1 MAMMARMRSLAPWFI
16 ITVGGLFVLFM
27 VLSDSKLTDIIGQR
41 SDAVGYINGEEIS
54 YQDFTQLV
62 ERARQNQVAQTG
74 QEISEEQMDYFRDQ
88 VWEALVTQRLVD
100 EKINEL
106 GITVSDEEISNLIM
120 GENPPQFLKQNFIDS
135 TGNFNREAYNTA
147 LFDPRNKEV
156 LLQVEDQIRNQLI
169 QQKLQDY
176 FNASV
181 IVTEDEIKEAFYD
194 QAVKMNA
201 EYLVFS
207 IRDIADDMISFT
219 EDDVKKYYEEHKE
232 EYKVDEQR
240 KIKYVLFQQKPS
252 EEDTLAVSNNLKAIA
267 AKIQNDTSSFK
278 GYVEIYSDVPYSKD
292 TVGISTLDPNS
303 QDVLKN
309 SAPGSIIG
317 PVLTNRGYELYKLV
331 DKVKSN
337 DTFAKASHILIRFG
351 DNKEEALAEA
361 TKAYERIT
369 KGEDFAAVAKEV
381 SQDPS
386 NAPIGGD
393 LGWFGKNQMVKEFEN
408 AVFNGKIG
416 VVQKPVET
424 QFGYHVIK
432 VTDKMSDKFVIEKIS
447 NKIDASA
454 TTIDKIYNDAG
465 DFAYLADK
473 NGFEEEAKTLNYEI
487 KESIPF
493 LETSGV
499 VPGLGSNKALIKF
512 AFENS
517 VGSISDV
524 FKVNAGYVVATVAEE
539 MPAGYKTFDEVKAQV
554 ENIVKSEKKLAKSF
568 ELASQLKNNMG
579 ENTNLQEAAS
589 AFTYAKYNTATDFT
603 RNSSVPGAGKDF
615 ALTDFAFE
623 AELNKVAGPVKGQR
637 ASYLVKVTYRTKLA
651 EGTYESQRG
660 GFRDNLLAQKRTT
673 YFSQWVQDLKKEAD
687 IEDLR
692 YKYFR

>member
-1 MAMMARMRSLAPWFI
+1 
-16 ITVGGLFVLFM
+16 M

-41 SDAVGYINGEEIS
+41 TDAVGYINGEEIS

-62 ERARQNQVAQTG
+62 ERARQNQAAQTG
-74 QEISEEQMDYFRDQ
+74 QEITEEQMDYFRDQ

-135 TGNFNREAYNTA
+135 TGNFNRDAYNTA

-156 LLQVEDQIRNQLI
+156 LLQVEDQVKNQII

-176 FNASV
+176 FNASIV
-181 IVTEDEIKEAFYD
+181 VTEDEIKEAFYD

-207 IRDIADDMISFT
+207 IRDIADNMISFT
-219 EDDVKKYYEEHKE
+219 DEDVKKYYEEHKE

-240 KIKYVLFQQKPS
+240 KIKYVLFEQKPS
-252 EEDTLAVSNNLKAIA
+252 ESDTLAVSNNLKAIA
-267 AKIQNDTSSFK
+267 AKIQTDTSTFK
-278 GYVEIYSDVPYSKD
+278 GYVDIYSDVPYSKD
-292 TVGISTLDPNS
+292 TVGISNVDPNA

-309 SAPGSIIG
+309 SATGSIIG
-317 PVLTNRGYELYKLV
+317 PVLTGSGYELYKLV
-331 DKVKSN
+331 DRVKSN

-351 DNKEEALAEA
+351 DNKEAALVEAN
-361 TKAYERIT
+361 KAYDRIS
-369 KGEDFAAVAKEV
+369 KGENFAAVAKEV

-386 NAPIGGD
+386 NAPKGGD
-393 LGWFGKNQMVKEFEN
+393 LGWFGKNQMVKEFEA
-408 AVFNGKIG
+408 AVFNGKVG
-416 VVQKPVET
+416 VVQKPIET
-424 QFGYHVIK
+424 QFGYHVVK

-447 NKIDASA
+447 NKIEASA
-454 TTIDKIYNDAG
+454 TTIDKIFNDAS

-473 NGFEEEAKTLNYEI
+473 NSFEEEAKTLNYEI

-493 LETSGV
+493 LETTGV

-512 AFENS
+512 AFENG
-517 VGSISDV
+517 VGDISEV
-524 FKVNAGYVVATVAEE
+524 FKVNAGYVVASVAEE
-539 MPAGYKTFDEVKAQV
+539 MPAGYKTFEEVKPQI
-554 ENIVKSEKKLAKSF
+554 ENLVKNEKKLAKSF
-568 ELASQLKNNMG
+568 ELASQVKSNLG
-579 ENTNLQEAAS
+579 VNTNLQEAAS
-589 AFTYAKYNTATDFT
+589 AFSYTKYNTATDFT
-603 RNSSVPGAGKDF
+603 RSSSLPGAGKDF

-623 AELNKVAGPVKGQR
+623 TELNKVTGPVKGQR
-637 ASYLVKVTYRTKLA
+637 ASYLVKVTYRTELNA
-651 EGTYESQRG
+651 GAYESQRG
-660 GFRDNLLAQKRTT
+660 GFRDNLLAQKRST
-673 YFSQWVQDLKKEAD
+673 YFSQWVQNLKNDAD

-692 YKYFR
+692 YKYFK

>member
-219 EDDVKKYYEEHKE
+219 EADVKKYYEEHKE

-267 AKIQNDTSSFK
+267 AKIKNDTSSFK
-278 GYVEIYSDVPYSKD
+278 GYVDIYSDVPYSKD
-292 TVGISTLDPNS
+292 TVGISALDPNS
-303 QDVLKN
+303 QDILKN
-309 SAPGSIIG
+309 SVPGSIIG
-317 PVLTNRGYELYKLV
+317 PVITNRGYELYKLV

-351 DNKEEALAEA
+351 DNKEAALAEA
-361 TKAYERIT
+361 TKAYERIA

-386 NAPIGGD
+386 NAPMGGD

-408 AVFNGKIG
+408 AVFNGKVG

-432 VTDKMSDKFVIEKIS
+432 VTDKMSEKFVIEKIS

-454 TTIDKIYNDAG
+454 STIDKIYSDAG

-473 NGFEEEAKTLNYEI
+473 NSFEEEAKTLGYEI

-493 LETSGV
+493 LETTGV

-554 ENIVKSEKKLAKSF
+554 ENLVKSEKKLAKSF
-568 ELASQLKNNMG
+568 ELASQVKNNLG
-579 ENTNLQEAAS
+579 ENTNLQEAAA
-589 AFTYAKYNTATDFT
+589 AFNYAKYNTATDFT

-660 GFRDNLLAQKRTT
+660 GFRDNLLAQKRST